1 MRPRIVQFG
10 GLEKEE
16 AENPESSCASSGS
29 ENKANLYGSATT
41 EADETIETGGG
52 TEEFTK

>member
-16 AENPESSCASSGS
+16 AEDPESSRASSGS
-29 ENKANLYGSATT
+29 EIQANLYGSTTT
-41 EADETIETGGG
+41 EADETIETGGR

>member
-16 AENPESSCASSGS
+16 AEDPESSCASSGS